1 MTLQLGAQLNDH
13 CRYWLVL
20 AECLWASRRFT
31 YFHTLVCFL
40 FLRLPMSKTNS
51 RVLTDVSFLLDRGQN
66 RLKVLPDTYIQ
77 PQTLKASQELT
88 STSVLTGPIIIWGSH
103 VAGLVCFY
111 LSAGLGYMP
120 YKCFWLSSN
129 TTFLTSKFP
138 PPSPSCFLV
147 YVKLCII
154 LLFLQWLARLLIF
167 SATCQ
172 IFPLS
177 ARLMFPSLPTL
188 EM

>member
-1 MTLQLGAQLNDH
+1 MTSQLGAQLNDH

-88 STSVLTGPIIIWGSH
+88 STSVLTSPIIICGSH

-154 LLFLQWLARLLIF
+154 LL
-167 SATCQ
+167 SCNG
-172 IFPLS
+172 
-177 ARLMFPSLPTL
+177 LPDF
-188 EM
+188 